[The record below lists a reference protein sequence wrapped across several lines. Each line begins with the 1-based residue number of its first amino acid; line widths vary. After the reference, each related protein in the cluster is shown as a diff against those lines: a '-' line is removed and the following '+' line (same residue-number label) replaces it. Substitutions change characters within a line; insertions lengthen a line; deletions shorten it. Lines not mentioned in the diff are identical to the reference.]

1 MIEGGDMKHQGETLN
16 PQTSTCYTCKRDL
29 LYMLKRQ
36 TIHVKETYYTCK
48 RDPQIRKPQP

>member
-16 PQTSTCYTCKRDL
+16 PQTSSYTCKRDL